1 MKTIGIE
8 AFLTWAYRDE
18 LPKAEAGAQI
28 SLVGSLGG
36 EMTGGWDAVSR
47 QGELMAETV
56 RDGRVNSFGV
66 LPLSIDC
73 GPPHP
78 DALVAHAAVSALD
91 RWEIGLPEDW
101 DPLADMHLSEADRRD
116 AVARAMPRIVV
127 GREGVARFRQRPAEL
142 VRHHAIMRS
151 APGWE
156 AQAPVSKFVTG
167 PTGNPA
173 WFRRVT
179 VTEGMT
185 TFEREVDGFNP
196 RTRRPWPGAYKKTYL
211 DPDPAFAAADRAE
224 YEIWHA
230 ALAQVAETLETAGL
244 AGHRVLHPA
253 RPARPWEGG
262 GDAARPPLTATF
274 ALHTP

>member
-78 DALVAHAAVSALD
+78 DAYAAHAAVSRLD
-91 RWEIGLPEDW
+91 GWEIGLPDDW
-101 DPLADMHLSEADRRD
+101 NPLADMHLSPADVAD
-116 AVARAMPRIVV
+116 AVARATPRIVV
-127 GREGVARFRQRPAEL
+127 SRDGAMRFRQRPAEL
-142 VRHHAIMRS
+142 VRHHAIMKS
-151 APGWE
+151 TPDWE
-156 AQAPVSKFVTG
+156 AQAPVSKFVIG
-167 PTGNPA
+167 ANSKPA
-173 WFRRVT
+173 WFRRLT
-179 VTEGMT
+179 LTEGLT
-185 TFEREVDGFNP
+185 SIVREVDGFNA
-196 RTRRPWPGAYKKTYL
+196 RSQRPHPGAYKKTYL
-211 DPDPAFAAADRAE
+211 DPDPAVAAADRAE

-230 ALAQVAETLETAGL
+230 ALAQVCETLAGAGL
-244 AGHRVLHPA
+244 SGHRVVA
-253 RPARPWEGG
+253 SMRPARPWEGR
-262 GDAARPPLTATF
+262 GDAARAPLTA
-274 ALHTP
+274 AGA

>member
-8 AFLTWAYRDE
+8 AFLSWAYREE
-18 LPKAEAGAQI
+18 LPKAEAGTGQA
-28 SLVGSLGG
+28 LTGALGG
-36 EMTGGWDAVSR
+36 TLAGGWDAVSR

-56 RDGRVNSFGV
+56 RDGRVNAFGV

-78 DALVAHAAVSALD
+78 DALVAHKAVSALD
-91 RWEIGLPEDW
+91 RWDIGLPEDW

-156 AQAPVSKFVTG
+156 AQAPVSKFVLG
-167 PTGNPA
+167 ANGKPA

-179 VTEGMT
+179 ATEGMT

-196 RTRRPWPGAYKKTYL
+196 RSQRPWPGAYKKTYL

-224 YEIWHA
+224 YEVWHA
-230 ALAQVAETLETAGL
+230 ALAQVCETLAEAAL
-244 AGHRVLHPA
+244 SDHRVLPSA
-253 RPARPWEGG
+253 RPGRPWEGR
-262 GDAARPPLTATF
+262 GDAARAPLTA
-274 ALHTP
+274 AGA

>member
-8 AFLTWAYRDE
+8 AFLSWAYREE
-18 LPKAEAGAQI
+18 LPKAEAGTGQA
-28 SLVGSLGG
+28 LTGALGG
-36 EMTGGWDAVSR
+36 TLAGGWDAVSR

-56 RDGRVNSFGV
+56 RDGRVNAFGV

-78 DALVAHAAVSALD
+78 DALAAHAAVSALD

-156 AQAPVSKFVTG
+156 AQAPVSKFILG
-167 PTGNPA
+167 ANGKPA

-179 VTEGMT
+179 ATEGMT
-185 TFEREVDGFNP
+185 TFEREVDGFNA
-196 RTRRPWPGAYKKTYL
+196 RSQRPWPGAYKKTYL
-211 DPDPAFAAADRAE
+211 DPDPAMAAADRAE
-224 YEIWHA
+224 YEVWHA
-230 ALAQVAETLETAGL
+230 ALAQVVETLAEAGL
-244 AGHRVLHPA
+244 AGHRVLVSV
-253 RPARPWEGG
+253 RPARPWEGR
-262 GDAARPPLTATF
+262 GDAARAPLTA
-274 ALHTP
+274 AGA

>member
-8 AFLTWAYRDE
+8 AFLSWAYREE
-18 LPKAEAGAQI
+18 LPKAEAGTGQA
-28 SLVGSLGG
+28 LTRSLGG
-36 EMTGGWDAVSR
+36 TLAGGWDAVSR

-56 RDGRVNSFGV
+56 RDGRVNAFGV

-78 DALVAHAAVSALD
+78 DALVAHEAVSALD

-127 GREGVARFRQRPAEL
+127 GCEGIARFRQRPAEL

-151 APGWE
+151 APCWE
-156 AQAPVSKFVTG
+156 AQAPVSKFVLGTNG
-167 PTGNPA
+167 KPA

-179 VTEGMT
+179 ATEGMT

-196 RTRRPWPGAYKKTYL
+196 RSQRPWPGAFKKTYL

-230 ALAQVAETLETAGL
+230 ALAQVCETLAQAGL
-244 AGHRVLHPA
+244 AGHRVLPSA
-253 RPARPWEGG
+253 RPGRPWEGR
-262 GDAARPPLTATF
+262 GDAARATLTA
-274 ALHTP
+274 AGA